1 MGGLPVAA
9 RYSRTETNAVQILYP
24 GDFFASVSGRCL
36 PPDQTGFNRER
47 HPVTLLIKILIV
59 VFLVAW
65 SLLGAWLVAKYGL
78 LFGPDPD
85 HRHETPGARSFG
97 ITHIAAV
104 WAGAFALAMWF
115 LFL

>member
-1 MGGLPVAA
+1 MPLP
-9 RYSRTETNAVQILYP
+9 
-24 GDFFASVSGRCL
+24 
-36 PPDQTGFNRER
+36 
-47 HPVTLLIKILIV
+47 IKLLIV
-59 VFLVAW
+59 VFLAGWTV
-65 SLLGAWLVAKYGL
+65 LGAWLVARYGL

-104 WAGAFALAMWF
+104 WVGAFALALWF